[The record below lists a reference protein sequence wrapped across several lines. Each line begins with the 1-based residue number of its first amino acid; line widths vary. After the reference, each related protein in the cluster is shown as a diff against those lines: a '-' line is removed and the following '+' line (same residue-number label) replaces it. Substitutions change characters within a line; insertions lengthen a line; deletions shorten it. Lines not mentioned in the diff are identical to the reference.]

1 MADIA
6 AGDLTY
12 TLVKQRKEDSSNK
25 VINLTVAF
33 GNSTLTYPS
42 GGIPLTSSKLG
53 TPNSIISLI
62 VDGPSSADGLIYKYD
77 KANNKIRIYYSAAQS
92 HNHTLFLN
100 NAEVADGATAR
111 VNAGTNLLGAN
122 TGSDISIAGVA
133 DTSGHGGVVTATLA
147 AGALVEVTAAS
158 YAPAATTLYVEVT
171 GW

>member
-1 MADIA
+1 M
-6 AGDLTY
+6 
-12 TLVKQRKEDSSNK
+12 
-25 VINLTVAF
+25 
-33 GNSTLTYPS
+33 
-42 GGIPLTSSKLG
+42 
-53 TPNSIISLI
+53 
-62 VDGPSSADGLIYKYD
+62 
-77 KANNKIRIYYSAAQS
+77 
-92 HNHTLFLN
+92 FLN